1 MTEAALNTTSVKHPA
16 RESAGPGVLNG
27 LGSWTIVW
35 ALALNLFLYGPL
47 LAIPSPDVVI
57 GIFASV
63 GQILGLLA
71 VSAGGILFAHKRRRN
86 HLAGD
91 NAGLKTGIPSWAL
104 KTLLA
109 LFVVSITANILQYCR
124 TVDQDN
130 ERLGRNL
137 LRPSIENGVA
147 KEDSD
152 LRTLSFGQQQAH
164 SLGISTGELAEL
176 LKDSKPALIDVR
188 ESEEIEMGAIRG
200 SRAIRYPD
208 LRNDPG
214 QLPGKGAPS
223 VLLCYSGN
231 RSSELSEE
239 FKKLGYDCRFLVGG
253 YEKWIAEGHPLLQ
266 PNGKR
271 VKTLRGL
278 PGFTN
283 KNRLLDTSTVEEL
296 VGSSGAVFVDVRYA
310 SDFEKGS
317 LPGAIN
323 IPIRKMTTAELE
335 NILDTRVPYET
346 PIIIPCYD
354 KRSSFYAQ
362 VMGLKLSRGGH
373 EFVGRYTVPHEFF
386 PASSTRPHVLQWQ
399 RAQRGD
405 LLGYLSTPFKI
416 ALEWLRGFF
425 GHLAIAIILSVLL
438 LRALL
443 LPLALKTEKDQALA
457 RKLEPKISGLKKQL
471 ADDPDRLLRAI
482 NSLRKKNGITPGRNL
497 LATGL
502 QVFLM
507 LLFCNAITS
516 IGSSNNDALG
526 WIPNLSAPDPLLALP
541 IFLGAAVLAHV
552 VLSAGGSRKKRLL
565 TGSALAVLLCAIS
578 YNFSAAVNFY
588 LVLSIGT
595 GLLQTLLIAAVL
607 ETRESGNQ
615 GSSPATSEEDNG
627 TVVKLSDC
635 PYHGGCGNKAV
646 RLGVMIR
653 AGLPVPEGFVLS
665 AKLLESLGQNME
677 LEPSLL
683 RELEAVWKEADIAK
697 AAVRSSGLNE
707 DGSDK
712 SYAGIFD
719 SVLNVEWKKLGAAVK
734 KVKESINGGRVSS
747 YGLGAEERGG
757 IIIQKMVPAEYAGV
771 LFTEH
776 PRETGSMLVEM
787 VEGLGEALVSGAANP
802 SSFRYGRF
810 SGRKLD
816 EHCSPLDLTPLI
828 ELGTRIEELFG
839 APQDIEWACRDGE
852 FSILQARDVTTRL
865 SNEHE
870 GKPQAAFEIER
881 RRLLE
886 LAVESGAPEESGTA
900 LYQNE
905 LSELLPRP
913 TPLSLSLMQ
922 SLWEPGGSTDLA
934 CRILGIP
941 YEAEEEGAELLVSA
955 FGHLYINRPVEKR
968 RSASG
973 PGLIASFRLT
983 RDAWKLKQN
992 YQEVFLPGYL
1002 RELKIREAI
1011 DLSRL
1016 ETSELLEV
1024 FRQWREDLRTR
1035 THVQVELI
1043 NIAADFYMRS
1053 AERAIRGKVPVLPE
1067 GPRTIVRRALEL
1079 LPAIK
1084 RGERD
1089 SADFIELYGH
1099 RSTHDYELSSPRYNE
1114 DPKLLAGL
1122 VEMASSE
1129 DHSPV
1134 TARDKTQPASAAIAS
1149 IAADRASQFQS
1160 LKEEAKH
1167 HCLREFALLR
1177 RLLLELDG
1185 RLKMDGKIFQLKLE
1199 ELDGIDV
1206 DAPCAS
1212 CASLRALAAK
1222 RLEEG
1227 ELFSDIVLKTK
1238 LTMTDLEKLDST
1250 PVSEQLRTSS
1260 ADLKG
1265 LVVAGDSWAL
1275 GAARVLNSPS
1285 EIESFKEGEILVARF
1300 TDPSWAPV
1308 FSRAAG
1314 LITEVGG
1321 RLSHAAILAR
1331 EINVPAIVGVEGAT
1345 SSIRTGDLVRM
1356 HQDGGIELLANASTD
1371 GTGQPRLRA
1380 SILRQDEIL
1389 EAMVVNVSRNGAMV
1403 ATKKDLLPG
1412 QDLKVVLADSD
1423 TKIRARVIARKAPGQ
1438 YTIRFEKPLEEK
1450 GLDGPLL
1457 S

>member
-1 MTEAALNTTSVKHPA
+1 MTEATLKTTSVKHPA

-86 HLAGD
+86 HLAGE
-91 NAGLKTGIPSWAL
+91 NAGLKTGVPSWAL

-188 ESEEIEMGAIRG
+188 ESEEIEMGSIRG

-208 LRNDPG
+208 LRDDPG

-239 FKKLGYDCRFLVGG
+239 FKELGYDCRFLVGG

-310 SDFEKGS
+310 SDFEQGS

-335 NILDTRVPYET
+335 NLLDTRVPHET

-405 LLGYLSTPFKI
+405 LLGYLSTPFKLT
-416 ALEWLRGFF
+416 LEWLRGFF

-457 RKLEPKISGLKKQL
+457 RKLEPKISGLKKTL

-482 NSLRKKNGITPGRNL
+482 NSLRKKNGITPVRNL

-627 TVVKLSDC
+627 AVVRLSDC

-653 AGLPVPEGFVLS
+653 AGLPVPGGFVLS
-665 AKLLESLGQNME
+665 AKLLERLGQE

-683 RELEAVWKEADIAK
+683 RELQAAWKEADIAK

-719 SVLNVEWKKLGAAVK
+719 SVLNVEWKKLGAAIK

-886 LAVESGAPEESGTA
+886 LAVESGTPEESGTA

-1099 RSTHDYELSSPRYNE
+1099 RSIHDYELSSPRYNE
-1114 DPKLLAGL
+1114 DPRLLAGL

-1134 TARDKTQPASAAIAS
+1134 TARDKTLSASSAIAS

-1185 RLKMDGKIFQLKLE
+1185 RLEMDGKIFQLKLE
-1199 ELDGIDV
+1199 ELDGIDG
-1206 DAPCAS
+1206 DAP

-1227 ELFSDIVLKTK
+1227 ELFSEIVLKTK
-1238 LTMTDLEKLDST
+1238 LTMTDLEKLDPT

-1285 EIESFKEGEILVARF
+1285 EIESFKDGEILVARF
-1300 TDPSWAPV
+1300 TDPSWTPV

-1356 HQDGGIELLANASTD
+1356 HQDGGIELLANAGTD

-1438 YTIRFEKPLEEK
+1438 YSIRFEKPLEEK